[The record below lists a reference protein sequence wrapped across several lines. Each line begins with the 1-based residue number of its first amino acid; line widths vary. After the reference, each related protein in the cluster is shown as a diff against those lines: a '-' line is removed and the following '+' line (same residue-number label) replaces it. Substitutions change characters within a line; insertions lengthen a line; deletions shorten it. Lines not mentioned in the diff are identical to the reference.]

1 MKTTLIVEKK
11 VTVRVDR
18 DEIAKLLREAVN
30 APKDATVDFDGSL
43 FDYADLIWSEQPQ
56 EIINE
61 D

>member
-11 VTVRVDR
+11 VTVRVER
-18 DEIAKLLREAVN
+18 DEIAKLLREAVK
-30 APKDATVDFDGSL
+30 APKDAVIDFDGSY
-43 FDYADLIWSEQPQ
+43 FDYADLIWSEPAQ